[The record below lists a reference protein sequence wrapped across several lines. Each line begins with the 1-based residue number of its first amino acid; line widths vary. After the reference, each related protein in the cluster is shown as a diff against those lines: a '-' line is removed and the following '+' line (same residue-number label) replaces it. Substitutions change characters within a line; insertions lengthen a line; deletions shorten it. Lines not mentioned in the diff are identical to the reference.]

1 MVLNYIWVA
10 FFAIA
15 LVVALVRLIFF
26 GDTAVFT
33 NIVTSTFDTSKTGF
47 EISLGLTGVLTLW
60 LGIMKIGEQGGAVNV
75 LAKVMGPLFRRLFPG
90 VPRDHPAHGSIVMNF
105 AANMLG
111 LGNAATPL
119 GLKAMQELQSLNT
132 EPDTATNA
140 QIMFLVLNTSGLT
153 LIPVSIM
160 VFRAQL
166 GAANP
171 SDIFVPILIA
181 TYCAALAGMISVS
194 VVQRIKLFDPVILA
208 YVLTLTAIV
217 VGSVFGMSRL
227 PQEQLQTVSNVV
239 ANVILFGVI
248 SAFIF
253 MAAVKRVNVYDAFI
267 EGAKEGFTV
276 AIRIVPYL
284 IAILVAIGVFRASGA
299 LDMLVN

>member
-160 VFRAQL
+160 VFPDQGGDQRMVRARGRRHRGCGTGAQGRPHRDDHTWARRAGPAGSGQRGL
-166 GAANP
+166 GAARDNH
-171 SDIFVPILIA
+171 A
-181 TYCAALAGMISVS
+181 
-194 VVQRIKLFDPVILA
+194 DPV
-208 YVLTLTAIV
+208 
-217 VGSVFGMSRL
+217 
-227 PQEQLQTVSNVV
+227 
-239 ANVILFGVI
+239 
-248 SAFIF
+248 
-253 MAAVKRVNVYDAFI
+253 AAGPRGTRR
-267 EGAKEGFTV
+267 GAGDF
-276 AIRIVPYL
+276 L
-284 IAILVAIGVFRASGA
+284 
-299 LDMLVN
+299 